1 MPVAIQP
8 EWRITMLIIGPDSG
22 QKTTIKQPANGFR
35 RLSPAML
42 ATSRVA
48 ENFTGLSD
56 GEGSPGSIL
65 AAFKA
70 AAPYLG
76 LSHRAVHAVDWLFRF
91 TQKQDWESGSRPVVW
106 PSAFMQGEALG
117 LSLSQV
123 KALNRHL
130 VELGLVVMKDSPNGK
145 RYGRRNKAGR
155 IIEAYGFDLS
165 PLAVRVEEFRAV
177 AERGRETR
185 EAIRQLRRRV
195 SIASTGLLQI
205 AATAAEYGVLDPA
218 WQSQA
223 EETQKLARR
232 LAKADRLDDL
242 FSGILLLERRQQEA
256 RERLEALLLREPK
269 ASFSELYSVE
279 TGPKGPENKPHNTST
294 NQTFDPTDTV
304 IAREK
309 SKSVSGESEKPPA
322 WDGLDRGSV
331 VERHRNDDAAR
342 AGQVGTGSRAER
354 SSGQR
359 EKGART
365 DNGAVMRMTPDEL
378 IRLAPR
384 LKPYLAKSSPTWPDL
399 VEAADWLRHDLGVSK
414 PLWGDACLAMGREHA
429 AIALAIVSTKP
440 EGYFRGSAGGYFHG
454 MVAKARAGDLNLSRT
469 IWGMR
474 SGNQASIRPM
484 GRQNDPR
491 GFDGG
496 R

>member
-1 MPVAIQP
+1 MP
-8 EWRITMLIIGPDSG
+8 TIGPAPG
-22 QKTTIKQPANGFR
+22 QKTKIKQPPNGFR

-42 ATSRVA
+42 ATGRTA

-56 GEGSPGSIL
+56 GEGSPGAVL

-91 TQKQDWESGSRPVVW
+91 TQKQDWEPGSRPVVW
-106 PSAFMQGEALG
+106 PSAFMQSEALG
-117 LSLSQV
+117 LGLSQM

-165 PLAVRVEEFRAV
+165 PLAVRMEEFRAM

-185 EAIRQLRRRV
+185 EAIRQLRRRA

-205 AATAAEYGVLDPA
+205 AATAAEYGVLDLA

-232 LAKADRLDDL
+232 LAKADRLDEL
-242 FSGILLLERRQQEA
+242 CSGVAHLERRQQEA
-256 RERLEALLLREPK
+256 RERLEALLLREPN
-269 ASFSELYSVE
+269 ASFSESYSVE
-279 TGPKGPENKPHNTST
+279 TGPKGPENKPHNTAT
-294 NQTFDPTDTV
+294 NQTFDPSDTV

-309 SKSVSGESEKPPA
+309 SKSVSGGGEKPSA
-322 WDGLDRGSV
+322 WDGLDTCSV
-331 VERHRNDDAAR
+331 TQADWNGGKKQIGQERSISGAQRQLDRAAR
-342 AGQVGTGSRAER
+342 T
-354 SSGQR
+354 
-359 EKGART
+359 ART
-365 DNGAVMRMTPDEL
+365 DSGPVMRITPDEL

-384 LKPYLAKSSPTWPDL
+384 LKPYLAKGSPSWPEI

-440 EGYFRGSAGGYFHG
+440 ADYFRGSAGGYFHG

-474 SGNQASIRPM
+474 SSQATMLIRGSAIASSLHKM
-484 GRQNDPR
+484 TTWT
-491 GFDGG
+491 
-496 R
+496 

>member
-1 MPVAIQP
+1 MPS
-8 EWRITMLIIGPDSG
+8 MGSG
-22 QKTTIKQPANGFR
+22 SEQKTTIKQPSNGFR

-56 GEGSPGSIL
+56 GEGGPGSIL

-76 LSHRAVHAVDWLFRF
+76 LSPRTVHAVDWLFRF
-91 TQKQDWESGSRPVVW
+91 TQRQDWEPGSRPVVW

-130 VELGLVVMKDSPNGK
+130 VELGLLVMKDSPNGK

-165 PLAVRVEEFRAV
+165 PLAVRLKEFRAV

-185 EAIRQLRRRV
+185 EEIRQLRRRA

-223 EETQKLARR
+223 EETQKLAHR
-232 LAKADRLDDL
+232 LAKSDRLADL
-242 FSGILLLERRQQEA
+242 RAGVSLLEVRQMEA
-256 RERLEALLLREPK
+256 RERLEALLPRDAN
-269 ASFSELYSVE
+269 ASFSGSYSVE
-279 TGPKGPENKPHNTST
+279 TGPKGPEIKPHNTST
-294 NQTFDPTDTV
+294 NQTFDPSDTV

-309 SKSVSGESEKPPA
+309 SKSVSGEREKPSA
-322 WDGLDRGSV
+322 WDGLDKGSV
-331 VERHRNDDAAR
+331 AAR
-342 AGQVGTGSRAER
+342 HQNGDTAQAGQARTGGGAER
-354 SSGQR
+354 AAPRR
-359 EKGART
+359 EKGAKT
-365 DNGAVMRMTPDEL
+365 DSGTIMRMTPDEL

-384 LKPYLAKSSPTWPDL
+384 LKPYLAKASPAWSDI
-399 VEAADWLRHDLGVSK
+399 VDAADWLRHDLGVSK
-414 PLWGDACLAMGREHA
+414 TLWGDACLAMGREQA

-454 MVAKARAGDLNLSRT
+454 MVAKARAGDLNLGRT

-474 SGNQASIRPM
+474 SGKSV
-484 GRQNDPR
+484 
-491 GFDGG
+491 
-496 R
+496 

>member
-1 MPVAIQP
+1 
-8 EWRITMLIIGPDSG
+8 MLIIGSG
-22 QKTTIKQPANGFR
+22 LEQKTTIKQPSNGFR
-35 RLSPAML
+35 RLSSAML

-56 GEGSPGSIL
+56 GEGGPGSIL

-76 LSHRAVHAVDWLFRF
+76 LSPRTVHAVDWLFRF
-91 TQKQDWESGSRPVVW
+91 TQRQDWEPGSRPVVW

-130 VELGLVVMKDSPNGK
+130 AELGLLVMKDSPNGK

-177 AERGRETR
+177 AERGREIR
-185 EAIRQLRRRV
+185 EEIRQLRRRA

-205 AATAAEYGVLDPA
+205 AATAAEHGVLDPA

-232 LAKADRLDDL
+232 LAKSDRLADL
-242 FSGILLLERRQQEA
+242 RSGVSRLEFRQMEA
-256 RERLEALLLREPK
+256 RERLEALLPQAPK
-269 ASFSELYSVE
+269 TSFSGGYSVE
-279 TGPKGPENKPHNTST
+279 TGPKGPENKPHSTTT
-294 NQTFDPTDTV
+294 NQVLDPSDTV

-309 SKSVSGESEKPPA
+309 SKSVSGEREKISA
-322 WDGLDRGSV
+322 WDGLDKGS
-331 VERHRNDDAAR
+331 EAARYRSEGSAR
-342 AGQVGTGSRAER
+342 AGRDGESAGVGVGSGAVREV
-354 SSGQR
+354 GWR
-359 EKGART
+359 EKAAKTDSGAI
-365 DNGAVMRMTPDEL
+365 MRMTPEEL
-378 IRLAPR
+378 VRLAPR
-384 LKPYLAKSSPTWPDL
+384 LKPYLAKPSPNWPEV

-414 PLWGDACLAMGREHA
+414 ALWGDACLAMGREQA
-429 AIALAIVSTKP
+429 AIAVAIVSTKP
-440 EGYFRGSAGGYFHG
+440 AGYFRGSAGGYFHG
-454 MVAKARAGDLNLSRT
+454 MVAKARAGDLNLGRT

-474 SGNQASIRPM
+474 SGKS
-484 GRQNDPR
+484 G
-491 GFDGG
+491 
-496 R
+496 